1 MGEALVFI
9 LRQFYFSLG
18 SGCIINFYMLYAY
31 YLLKRTDIISELSKY
46 IEFSNTVYVVLFIS
60 SAVIIHLFVEG
71 FTECGIWCYLEK
83 HNKFLKRNKENNT
96 ELQQGKYTNEY
107 KNLNFIGK
115 FLFFNFIKPTIA
127 NACVHY
133 WKKGAEKKFF
143 GFMYDPITGNLIS
156 DEDDV
161 ILAMQINTLKISR
174 KSDNSEFYR
183 FRNMSFMAQILR
195 STLLLISLFSLVFT
209 VICILIVDGNSY
221 GLINIGWFNLICF
234 IISSI
239 FMIITTTIAWAF
251 SKRFVRDVGKW
262 YNALYLHKKAAI
274 TGSYATEHNILRGA

>member
-9 LRQFYFSLG
+9 LKQFYFSLG
-18 SGCIINFYMLYAY
+18 SGCIFNFYILCAY
-31 YLLKRTDIISELSKY
+31 YILKRAEIIPELSKY
-46 IEFSNTVYVVLFIS
+46 IELSNTVYVVLFIS

-71 FTECGIWCYLEK
+71 FTECGIWYYLEN

-96 ELQQGKYTNEY
+96 ELQPGKFTNEY
-107 KNLNFIGK
+107 KNLNVIGK

-127 NACVHY
+127 HACAYY
-133 WKKGAEKKFF
+133 WKKEAQNKFF
-143 GFMYDPITGNLIS
+143 LFMYDPITGDLIN

-161 ILAMQINTLKISR
+161 VSVMQINTLKISR
-174 KSDNSEFYR
+174 ESNNSEFYR

-195 STLLLISLFSLVFT
+195 STLLLISLISLACT
-209 VICILIVDGNSY
+209 IICVLIVDGSSY
-221 GLINIGWFNLICF
+221 DWVKIGWFNLICF

-239 FMIITTTIAWAF
+239 FMLITTAITWAF

-262 YNALYLHKKAAI
+262 YNALELHKTPQKQI
-274 TGSYATEHNILRGA
+274 VTLLDTMR